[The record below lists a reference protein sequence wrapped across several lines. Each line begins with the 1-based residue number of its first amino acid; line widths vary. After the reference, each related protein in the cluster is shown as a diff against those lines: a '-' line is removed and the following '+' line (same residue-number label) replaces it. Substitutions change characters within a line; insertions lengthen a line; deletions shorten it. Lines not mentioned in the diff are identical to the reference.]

1 MDHIFSVDPGSIFWT
16 ILSFVLLLG
25 ILTKVAWKP
34 ILSALEA
41 REEGIRND
49 IEQASTDRQAAEQA
63 RRDYESSLGEA
74 RQQAQN
80 LLAESREKARKY
92 EAEQMELAK
101 AEAQKEKDRAAREI
115 ELQSQQAMQ
124 GLQGE
129 LVDLSLAAAEQL
141 IRRSLKREDHEA
153 IIKDSLKQLGESA

>member
-1 MDHIFSVDPGSIFWT
+1 MDHIFSVDPGSVFWT
-16 ILSFVLLLG
+16 IISFVLLLG

-41 REEGIRND
+41 REEGIRKD
-49 IEQASTDRQAAEQA
+49 ISQAAEDREAAA
-63 RRDYESSLGEA
+63 RARSEYEQSLAEA

-92 EAEQMELAK
+92 EAEQVELAK
-101 AEAQKEKDRAAREI
+101 AEAQKEKEKAAREI

-124 GLQGE
+124 GLRGE

-141 IRRSLKREDHEA
+141 IRTSLKREDHEA
-153 IIKDSLKQLGESA
+153 IIQESLKQAGGAA